1 MAAILSSTILDNLK
15 FKDNISTTDQ
25 ISTYIEETL
34 STYSEFKGILSS
46 FPENATYG
54 EIISVDGK
62 EYIYTKEETWEELGN
77 ILRDLLLQTSNILI
91 LGKDLVGSVPMITL
105 TDSNNTAEITVV
117 PDNSKVLTGE
127 FIINNQ
133 STNATISLT
142 NIKRVVWVG
151 DEPVMSL
158 IGKHFFAYKI
168 LSESESNY
176 TLYLNEYFIDEDEVV
191 TTIL

>member
-1 MAAILSSTILDNLK
+1 MAILNSKIVDQLK
-15 FKDNISTTDQ
+15 FKDKISTTED
-25 ISTYIEETL
+25 ISSYIDDTL
-34 STYSEFKGILSS
+34 SSYTEFVGVLDAL
-46 FPENATYG
+46 PESGKYG

-62 EYIYTKEETWEELGN
+62 EYIYTKEDTWEELGN
-77 ILRDLLLQTSNILI
+77 ILRDLLLQTSNTLT

-142 NIKRVVWVG
+142 NINRIVLVG

-176 TLYLNEYFIDEDEVV
+176 TLYLNEYFIDEDETV
-191 TTIL
+191 TTI

>member
-1 MAAILSSTILDNLK
+1 MAILNSKIVDQLK
-15 FKDNISTTDQ
+15 FKDKISTTED
-25 ISTYIEETL
+25 ISSYIDDTL
-34 STYSEFKGILSS
+34 SSYTEFVGVVDVL
-46 FPENATYG
+46 PESGKYG

-117 PDNSKVLTGE
+117 PDNSKVLAGE

-142 NIKRVVWVG
+142 NINRVVWVG

>member
-1 MAAILSSTILDNLK
+1 MAILNSKIVDQLK
-15 FKDNISTTDQ
+15 FKDKISTTED
-25 ISTYIEETL
+25 ISSYIDDTL
-34 STYSEFKGILSS
+34 SSYTEFVGVLDAL
-46 FPENATYG
+46 PESGKYG

-62 EYIYTKEETWEELGN
+62 EYIYTKEDTWEELGN
-77 ILRDLLLQTSNILI
+77 ILRDLLLQTSNTLT